1 MVHGGPPRIHWLI
14 ATGSEAWIFFHRK
27 SWSHQVV
34 VSGGRKQLEFCWMMM
49 MKKKKKM
56 MMMMMMMMVMMMCW
70 EVVFC
75 DVDVYYTYTVFCWNI
90 PMAWVRACDLAGST
104 WPLPLQYW
112 SECWLMARRFF
123 SNQKASPTLSSSRT
137 LLGWVILVYTVGDE
151 ILPSHVEIFHQPI

>member
-1 MVHGGPPRIHWLI
+1 MVGLHGFIGWLLLDQRREFFF
-14 ATGSEAWIFFHRK
+14 TGNPEVTKWWLVEVEN
-27 SWSHQVV
+27 SWSFVGWWWWWWCV
-34 VSGGRKQLEFCWMMM
+34 GKFF
-49 MKKKKKM
+49 
-56 MMMMMMMMVMMMCW
+56 
-70 EVVFC
+70 FC

-137 LLGWVILVYTVGDE
+137 LLSWVILVYTVGDE